1 MKNQAFL
8 VLLLLLS
15 LPKIINLNC
24 YRHRKKGF
32 TLLEVVLV
40 CTILGFTLAT
50 VFPLYSFGV
59 HAFSAGIE
67 RSDLQ
72 QNVRLG
78 VDFCTKELYFA
89 EYIQILDNGSRV
101 QYSKPFDNNHYMLQR
116 KGSELVVF
124 INNIENKV
132 SYNIRDFS
140 AKLEQEEQLLH
151 FTIVGEDG
159 KEGFKIRSA
168 VFIRNL

>member
-1 MKNQAFL
+1 MKKRAFI

-15 LPKIINLNC
+15 LPKIINRNC
-24 YRHRKKGF
+24 CRFRKKGF
-32 TLLEVVLV
+32 TLLEVVLA
-40 CTILGFTLAT
+40 CSILGFTLAT
-50 VFPLYSFGV
+50 VFPLYSFGAQ
-59 HAFSAGIE
+59 AFSAGIE

-89 EYIQILDNGSRV
+89 ENIQLLDNGSRV
-101 QYSKPFDNNHYMLQR
+101 KYSKPYDNNHYMLQR
-116 KGSELVVF
+116 KGSELVIF
-124 INNIENKV
+124 INNIQNKV
-132 SYNIRDFS
+132 SYNIREFNAELD
-140 AKLEQEEQLLH
+140 QEEKLLH

-168 VFIRNL
+168 VFLRNL